1 MKIRDFI
8 ADRGTF
14 FAPLWFLLCRY
25 RFKLWSADD
34 IKKYQNKRIRQMVKF
49 AVDNSKFYQKYY
61 QNKNTNDV
69 WNLPTVNKK
78 IIIDNLTDV
87 NTLDL
92 TKQEIFNFCLE
103 IEKSRDF
110 TRRFQGLNIG
120 MSSGTSGNKGVEI
133 TTPREESYIKTCF
146 LARFPFISGTKL
158 NLAFILRVFTP
169 AFNFNKFGHR
179 VTYVNQMQSID
190 KIVDQL
196 NSINPNMISGPSS
209 VLRLLA
215 KEIISGKL
223 KARPKRL
230 ISYAEVL
237 SPDDKE
243 YISKIFQAEVH
254 QIYKATEGSIALTCK
269 AGSLHINEDLV
280 AVELLEKDGTSTPIG
295 QPCRQMVITDLHKTS
310 MPIIRYA
317 LNDII
322 SISPNKCAC
331 GSAFRVIKQ
340 IQGRADDIL
349 WAHNK
354 QNNSWQSIFP
364 DFISRAI
371 ISACD
376 KIDEYQVIQESA
388 ESLVIRIQPQLNED
402 DEKKI
407 VSAVK
412 NVFSNF
418 ECLEPHVIIKW
429 EQPVPNE
436 RSGKLIRIF
445 RSFPEPV

>member
-1 MKIRDFI
+1 MKIRNFK

-14 FAPLWFLLCRY
+14 FTPLWFLLCRH
-25 RFKLWSADD
+25 RFKKWNADD
-34 IKKYQNKRIRQMVKF
+34 IRRYQDKRMKEIIKF

-61 QNKNTNDV
+61 QDKNINDS

-78 IIIDNLTDV
+78 LIIDNLTDV
-87 NTLDL
+87 NTLNL
-92 TKQEIFNFCLE
+92 TKEEIFGFCLE

-110 TRRFQGLNIG
+110 SRRYRGLNIG

-146 LARFPFISGTKL
+146 LARFPFISGEKL

-179 VTYVNQMQSID
+179 VVYVNQMQSIE
-190 KIVDQL
+190 KIVNQL
-196 NSINPNMISGPSS
+196 NDINPNVISGPSS

-215 KEIISGKL
+215 KEIVAGEL
-223 KARPKRL
+223 RVRPKRL

-237 SPDDKE
+237 SQTDKE
-243 YISKIFQAEVH
+243 FISNIFQAEVH
-254 QIYKATEGSIALTCK
+254 QIYKATEGSIAMTCK

-280 AVELLEKDGTSTPIG
+280 AVELLEKDGTPTPIG
-295 QPCRQMVITDLHKTS
+295 QPCSRMVITDLHKTS

-317 LNDII
+317 LNDIV
-322 SISPNKCAC
+322 SISPDKCAC
-331 GSAFRVIKQ
+331 GSSFRVIKQ

-349 WAHNK
+349 WARNR
-354 QNNSWQSIFP
+354 QNNSWVSIFP

-388 ESLVIRIQPQLNED
+388 ETLVVRIQPQLNEEN
-402 DEKKI
+402 EKKI
-407 VSAVK
+407 VRAVK

-445 RSFPEPV
+445 RSFSEPV